1 MEEFSV
7 DNVTGSD
14 DIIQVVGRMTQFDNK
29 VVSTRSA
36 KDPLKG
42 ETKVTSMALAVFPI
56 ESGVIGTCINY
67 TYLEGSNLLFN
78 IDRSTMGSTYTGKEM
93 IMYVFANMT
102 SMPRGNGGVDM
113 SLSELKQC
121 AYQVEATDFYSENVG
136 IPEAGFPM
144 VGSVGDY
151 LSSDGDGKHFVLM
164 PSSGSGGYGL
174 PTVDGVEKDFLD
186 IPMDAVYAKYSF
198 IISVESEQEI
208 EGNYAPRFTMSG
220 YEIHNIPEAVDFDQT
235 TNDGN
240 AVLSFVSVG
249 NTSYAQGATN
259 ISFDFYIPE
268 RFVTPSRNGENF
280 TYPFGAGGDIR
291 EEDKDKR
298 QRYKPLLAQGY
309 TTWNEDPPSGDPKSA
324 TFIKIKGTYRD
335 HQQHL
340 HNVKYDIYLGSNN
353 YDNFDVK
360 RNTRYVNRV
369 HIKGIDNSNDQTD
382 EENTI
387 ALDHRVDVETSSGLI
402 INLRRET
409 MLDAHFDIRP
419 LRIRSADLTAAESQ
433 GTVKIEILEH
443 QKAQW
448 LRMEHNNGTG
458 SATTTHCANGKRKY
472 FTTDLVTNTL
482 AGNTSI
488 TLSKIEDG
496 AECIWIYADEC
507 TDVYAVGSDGK
518 PVIEPR
524 SATLRVTFTDG
535 NTATKVIDYTISQ
548 SKLYPITITGE
559 DVVVEG
565 SEGNWTASAKDS
577 TRNYYIES
585 YEEYLYNFDAEDL
598 HAEQQT
604 QYEGM
609 AWGLDGVQL
618 SHTNKSLYVTSE
630 EIESRPSAED
640 MKGTD
645 VNELVAR
652 INNWQTAYYDFYVAR
667 HDSDIKGAKPPHMY
681 NGLEFCNN
689 IITYLK
695 DTENEIGVLGLD
707 EQPQSAVEY
716 CYNKNK
722 RNAAGEVVDVV
733 WYLPAVDEIEDIMV
747 GAYDAFDGVFQEQD
761 YWSCQPSHHRNYFYY
776 SQTYRYGF
784 LNLSRGTAVG
794 ELDYYIDNLTYA
806 RSTKATLEVEDG
818 NIGYSYN
825 PSGVKAIDNTTG
837 TVNYNGNNYTMTYQH
852 GYYSFS
858 AYRSGNANSFGDPTD
873 PNATQYDMTNWW
885 TTTRPILPVFD
896 EEQEPGSMPR
906 TEKNRVRCVRKAT
919 SQ

>member
-220 YEIHNIPEAVDFDQT
+220 YEIHNIPETVDFDQT

-268 RFVTPSRNGENF
+268 RFITPSRNGEDF
-280 TYPFGAGGDIR
+280 TYPFGTGSDIR

-309 TTWNEDPPSGDPKSA
+309 TTWNEDSPSGDPKSA

-433 GTVKIEILEH
+433 GTVTIEILEH

-524 SATLRVTFTDG
+524 SATLRVTFKDG
-535 NTATKVIDYTISQ
+535 TTATKVIDYTISQ

-604 QYEGM
+604 QSEGM
-609 AWGLDGVQL
+609 AWGLDGIEL
-618 SHTNKSLYVTSE
+618 SSEHKSLDITGFENYDELSDA
-630 EIESRPSAED
+630 RKED
-640 MKGTD
+640 ILNR
-645 VNELVAR
+645 VNS
-652 INNWQTAYYDFYVAR
+652 YYDFYVAK
-667 HDSDIKGAKPPHMY
+667 HDSDVEVPEPPHVRA
-681 NGLEFCNN
+681 GKEFCDK
-689 IITYLK
+689 IIQK
-695 DTENEIGVLGLD
+695 VGIGVLNLAQ
-707 EQPQSAVEY
+707 QPQSAVEY

-722 RNAAGEVVDVV
+722 RDESGNVVDAK
-733 WYLPAVDEIEDIMV
+733 WYLPAIDEIEDIMV
-747 GAYDAFDGVFQEQD
+747 GAYDAFDGVFQKQD
-761 YWSCQPSHHRNYFYY
+761 YWSCQPSYHRCFFFM
-776 SQTYRYGF
+776 SQEFDAF
-784 LNLSRGTAVG
+784 LWWDGWLFRGTAT
-794 ELDYYIDNLTYA
+794 YYMDDITKA
-806 RSTKATLEVEDG
+806 RSTKATLYNDNGAVE
-818 NIGYSYN
+818 Y
-825 PSGVKAIDNTTG
+825 
-837 TVNYNGNNYTMTYQH
+837 NYNGSGVVVPVYDPPTKTEDGVTYTIQG
-852 GYYSFS
+852 GYYKWVTNRGGKY
-858 AYRSGNANSFGDPTD
+858 AEGDGLTRGQEYDYENARVPGKDVWPEFG
-873 PNATQYDMTNWW
+873 
-885 TTTRPILPVFD
+885 
-896 EEQEPGSMPR
+896 EEQEPGSMLR